1 MEDGPGGGRG
11 LTSAR
16 ATFPQPTVGEEVG
29 AVSAASGAAKAVRP
43 ARLDEVVSRDD
54 ASLIIAVASLAVA
67 VFATAT
73 AIYSIRRDRAD
84 LRATAA
90 DAGAGNRYITIVN
103 VGIRPVRIERV
114 LVQGW
119 RLVWLFGSSRELRAF
134 VIGTD
139 GAERLPVV
147 IAPAADVVINYGAEE
162 YETFVH
168 GRRGELVI
176 EDAAGRQYRVTPSR
190 HFHLGPAD

>member
-1 MEDGPGGGRG
+1 M
-11 LTSAR
+11 
-16 ATFPQPTVGEEVG
+16 
-29 AVSAASGAAKAVRP
+29 
-43 ARLDEVVSRDD
+43 
-54 ASLIIAVASLAVA
+54 A

-73 AIYSIRRDRAD
+73 AIYSIRRDRAG

-114 LVQGW
+114 LVHVW
-119 RLVWLFGSSRELRAF
+119 RLAWFFGSSYELRAF

-147 IAPAADVVINYGAEE
+147 IAPAADVVINYGAGE
-162 YETFVH
+162 YE
-168 GRRGELVI
+168 I
-176 EDAAGRQYRVTPSR
+176 
-190 HFHLGPAD
+190 